1 MADKNYFQGNSDHPR
16 HISVGAIV
24 LNDKNEV
31 CCHHF
36 LAKDLKGYWVDEKL
50 DDFYLLMRETMHP
63 NETLEQALTRGLM
76 EEFGITATMID
87 YVGSIQ
93 SHFTHKGITVEKTT
107 LYFLTKLVS
116 QDLSHRDTSDIEGTT
131 KVEWQTIDFL
141 IPRMKQQA
149 KKYGRTDVDESSILE
164 KAQTFIT

>member
-1 MADKNYFQGNSDHPR
+1 MAKKNYFQGNSEHPQ

-36 LAKDLKGYWVDEKL
+36 FAKDLKGYWVEEEL
-50 DDFYLLMRETMHP
+50 DDFYLLMRETIRP
-63 NETLEQALTRGLM
+63 NETLEQTLERGLM

-93 SHFTHKGITVEKTT
+93 SRFMHKGITVEKTT
-107 LYFLTKLVS
+107 LSFLSRLVE
-116 QDLSHRDTSDIEGTT
+116 QDHSKRDTSDIEGTT
-131 KVEWQTIDFL
+131 KIEWKTIDFL
-141 IPRMKQQA
+141 IPLMKQQA
-149 KKYGRTDVDESSILE
+149 QKYGRTDIDESSILE
-164 KAQTFIT
+164 RTRSLIS